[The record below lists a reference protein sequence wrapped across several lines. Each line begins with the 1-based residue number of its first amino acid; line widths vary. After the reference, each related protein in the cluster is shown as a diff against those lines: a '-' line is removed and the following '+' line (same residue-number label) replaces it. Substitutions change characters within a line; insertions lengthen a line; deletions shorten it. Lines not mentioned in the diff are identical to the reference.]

1 VWPWG
6 LAIDLLLGA
15 GALALTIRQLR
26 TPTRTLPRGVRI
38 A

>member
-6 LAIDLLLGA
+6 LAFDVLLGA
-15 GALALTIRQLR
+15 GALWLTARQLR
-26 TPTRTLPRGVRI
+26 TPSRDLPLGQRV